1 MSVMASTYPIVL
13 AGAEGP
19 VAVVVGGGR
28 VAERKIRQL
37 LEGHARVCLVSPEAG
52 PGLRALAA
60 ADTIAWEA
68 RPYRRGDLSGA
79 TLAFAA
85 TDERAVNHDVAAEAR
100 ERGIPCNVA
109 DVPGDG
115 TFIVPAVLR
124 TRTLMVAVSTYGSDP
139 GRAAAVRDRIAL
151 LLEQEGVE

>member
-1 MSVMASTYPIVL
+1 MSASASTYPIVL
-13 AGAEGP
+13 AGADAL

-37 LEGHARVCLVSPEAG
+37 IEGHARVRLVSPEAG
-52 PGLRALAA
+52 PELRALAEA
-60 ADTIAWEA
+60 GSIAWDA
-68 RPYRRGDLSGA
+68 RPYRCGDLAGA

-85 TDERAVNHDVAAEAR
+85 TDQRAVNHAVASEAR
-100 ERGIPCNVA
+100 ERGILCNVA

-124 TRTLMVAVSTYGSDP
+124 TSTVMVAVSTYGRDP
-139 GRAAAVRDRIAL
+139 ARAAAVRDRIAL
-151 LLEQEGVE
+151 WLEREGIE